1 MPTAPNA
8 SIYIY
13 RACVNLYL
21 FLFFP
26 PRGGAKTRLR
36 RVHYG
41 PKNCQPGPWPLI
53 ARPCCCCCRSLA
65 MPHAQRL
72 TTSEQRPGRWPTCV
86 DEGRVGHNPAR
97 TYGAIAVELRVFP
110 PLIRASL
117 CSTPPLSTLTTQG
130 INGCADLTSR
140 SSMANRGSA
149 LAGAMPVLRTGTIYG
164 GKDTCRELSFLACQ

>member
-8 SIYIY
+8 SIY
-13 RACVNLYL
+13 RACVDLYL

-26 PRGGAKTRLR
+26 PRGGAKLACGEST
-36 RVHYG
+36 
-41 PKNCQPGPWPLI
+41 KNCQPGPWPLI

-110 PLIRASL
+110 PLILSL
-117 CSTPPLSTLTTQG
+117 NLSHRVLPLSWAFHIFHQNFTR
-130 INGCADLTSR
+130 DEESR
-140 SSMANRGSA
+140 HWVRQPCFRPAQLLAPPRCSAGGSA
-149 LAGAMPVLRTGTIYG
+149 T
-164 GKDTCRELSFLACQ
+164 